1 MISTPYHEGKL
12 LLLNKPLGWTSFD
25 VVNKV
30 RYALEGHFK
39 LKRMSIKVG
48 HAGTLDPLAT
58 GLMLI
63 CTGKMTKQVE
73 AISGLPKVYTG
84 TFVLG
89 ATTASF
95 DLEKP
100 VDATFPTAH
109 ITEEMVR
116 EVAKT
121 FVGTHY
127 QEPPVFSA
135 KRVDGERA
143 YRAARRGEEVKM
155 RKAEIEITHFEVTRI
170 ALPEVDFKVSC
181 SKGTYIRS
189 LARDFGLA
197 LKSGGYLSKLERTE
211 IGKYSLADA
220 QTVDDLVK
228 DIRATQLP
236 VTAIDLK

>member
-1 MISTPYHEGKL
+1 MISTPFHEGKL
-12 LLLNKPLGWTSFD
+12 LLLNKPLGWSSFD

-39 LKRMSIKVG
+39 IKRMSLKVG
-48 HAGTLDPLAT
+48 HAGTLDPLAS

-84 TFVLG
+84 TFTLG

-100 VDATFPTAH
+100 IDATFPIEH

-121 FVGTHY
+121 FVGTQY

-155 RKAEIEITHFEVTRI
+155 RKAEIEITVFEITRI

-197 LKSGGYLSKLERTE
+197 LKSGGYLTKLERTQ
-211 IGKYSLADA
+211 IGEYSLLNAE
-220 QTVDDLVK
+220 TVENFVTVL
-228 DIRATQLP
+228 RAS
-236 VTAIDLK
+236 

>member
-12 LLLNKPLGWTSFD
+12 LLLDKPLGWSSFD

-39 LKRMSIKVG
+39 IKRMSLKVG
-48 HAGTLDPLAT
+48 HAGTLDPLAS

-73 AISGLPKVYTG
+73 TISGLPKVYTG
-84 TFVLG
+84 TFFIG

-100 VDATFPTAH
+100 VDATFPTEH
-109 ITEEMVR
+109 ITDAMVR
-116 EVAKT
+116 EAAQS
-121 FVGTHY
+121 FLGMQQ

-143 YRAARRGEEVKM
+143 YLAARRGEEIKM
-155 RKAEIEITHFEVTRI
+155 RMADIEITAFEITRI

-189 LARDFGLA
+189 LARDLGLA
-197 LKSGGYLSKLERTE
+197 LKSGGYLAKLERTE
-211 IGKYSLADA
+211 IGKYSLKDA
-220 QTVDDLVK
+220 QTVEEALK
-228 DIRATQLP
+228 DIRATELETP
-236 VTAIDLK
+236 STETK

>member
-116 EVAKT
+116 EVAKN
-121 FVGTHY
+121 FIGTHY
-127 QEPPVFSA
+127 QEPPIFSA

-143 YRAARRGEEVKM
+143 YLAARRGEEIKM
-155 RKAEIEITHFEVTRI
+155 RKAEIDITAFEITRI

-197 LKSGGYLSKLERTE
+197 LQSGGYLSKLERTE
-211 IGKYSLADA
+211 IGEYLLVNA
-220 QTVDDLVK
+220 QTVEDLIKEIRETPLAETEVK
-228 DIRATQLP
+228 
-236 VTAIDLK
+236 

>member
-100 VDATFPTAH
+100 IDATFPTEH
-109 ITEEMVR
+109 ITEEMVK
-116 EVAKT
+116 EVAKN
-121 FVGTHY
+121 FVGTHF

-143 YRAARRGEEVKM
+143 YLAARRGEEIKM
-155 RKAEIEITHFEVTRI
+155 RKAEIDITTFEITRI

-197 LKSGGYLSKLERTE
+197 LQSGGYLSKLERTE

-220 QTVDDLVK
+220 QTVDNLIK
-228 DIRATQLP
+228 DIRATPL
-236 VTAIDLK
+236 VETEVK

>member
-73 AISGLPKVYTG
+73 AMSGLPKVYTG

-89 ATTASF
+89 ATTPSF

-109 ITEEMVR
+109 ITEEMVK

-143 YRAARRGEEVKM
+143 YLAARRGEEIKM
-155 RKAEIEITHFEVTRI
+155 RKAEIDITTFEITRI

-197 LKSGGYLSKLERTE
+197 LQSGGYLSKLERTE
-211 IGKYSLADA
+211 IGEHLLLNA
-220 QTVDDLVK
+220 QTVDDLIK
-228 DIRATQLP
+228 DIRATP
-236 VTAIDLK
+236 IAETEVK